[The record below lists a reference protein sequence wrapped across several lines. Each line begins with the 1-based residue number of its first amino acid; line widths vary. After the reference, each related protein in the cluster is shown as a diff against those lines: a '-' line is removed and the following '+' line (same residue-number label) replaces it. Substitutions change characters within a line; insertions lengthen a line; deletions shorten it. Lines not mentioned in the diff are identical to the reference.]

1 MVFHHDHDDFWYM
14 LETLNETLMTC
25 IHHSWLNLPW
35 WWWHF
40 HPLDPLSRWPSFCS
54 QQSHGRSLD
63 QIRGDRSRSLRGISW
78 GFHDDFN
85 GEIFFLC
92 IVTPPQKIEMSK
104 IVMNYCSILF
114 FDDEIEYRT
123 CAFFLILL
131 WCLMGWRW
139 WPSCTAVV
147 RLWGETVGTEL
158 DMNGDWNHPSMNDE
172 WGCEW
177 WHNVLTM
184 YCIYNNYIYIFIIY
198 TYMSMVI
205 LLIWIVL
212 THMCGIVWSKILV
225 ISNRNWELNPRD
237 IFQRGCFQ
245 VDRYMNL
252 IYFAE
257 VPTRETAIGRW
268 KVSRCLKTQAASE
281 NWYYMPPGGRL
292 GSLKMFK
299 RYSWKGLLW
308 EHWSVPSILIMMVCL
323 KIKKN
328 HGRPTK

>member
-1 MVFHHDHDDFWYM
+1 MR
-14 LETLNETLMTC
+14 
-25 IHHSWLNLPW
+25 I
-35 WWWHF
+35 
-40 HPLDPLSRWPSFCS
+40 
-54 QQSHGRSLD
+54 
-63 QIRGDRSRSLRGISW
+63 
-78 GFHDDFN
+78 
-85 GEIFFLC
+85 
-92 IVTPPQKIEMSK
+92 
-104 IVMNYCSILF
+104 
-114 FDDEIEYRT
+114 
-123 CAFFLILL
+123 FLILL

-205 LLIWIVL
+205 WLIWIVL

-237 IFQRGCFQ
+237 IFQSGCFQ

-257 VPTRETAIGRW
+257 VPTRETAMGGERSQD
-268 KVSRCLKTQAASE
+268 VSRPRPQART
-281 NWYYMPPGGRL
+281 GTTCHL
-292 GSLKMFK
+292 GVD
-299 RYSWKGLLW
+299 WA
-308 EHWSVPSILIMMVCL
+308 V
-323 KIKKN
+323 
-328 HGRPTK
+328 